1 MKDGGLPHPWVTLPS
16 ETRLSQSPFW
26 FFLVWTV
33 FVLDCSRLTYPVD
46 GYLPLQDPPTTDLLK
61 AHKLLGFIK
70 NVLSIAIDT
79 QVTADGTRFNHVL
92 RHPSCFV

>member
-1 MKDGGLPHPWVTLPS
+1 M
-16 ETRLSQSPFW
+16 SQSPLW
-26 FFLVWTV
+26 FFLAWTV

-79 QVTADGTRFNHVL
+79 QVTADGLIMCSDTGARPALSDGPVL
-92 RHPSCFV
+92 PSVS

>member
-1 MKDGGLPHPWVTLPS
+1 M
-16 ETRLSQSPFW
+16 
-26 FFLVWTV
+26 WTV

-46 GYLPLQDPPTTDLLK
+46 GYLPLQDPPTMDLLK

-92 RHPSCFV
+92 RHRSPSCFV